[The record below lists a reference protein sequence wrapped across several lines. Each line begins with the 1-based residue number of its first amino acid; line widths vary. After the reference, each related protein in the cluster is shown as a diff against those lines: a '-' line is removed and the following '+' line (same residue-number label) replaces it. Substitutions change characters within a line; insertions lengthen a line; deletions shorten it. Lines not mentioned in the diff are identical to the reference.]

1 MAQLVYNP
9 TLIDKEE
16 LRQMLVGREALLEDL
31 LKKIKESSGKKT
43 FTNYILIGQRGIGKT
58 HLLLLLYY
66 AVKEDPGLS
75 QKWIPVRF
83 NEEEYSISSIGDFL
97 LRIVEEISKDTGDS
111 EAKAILDE
119 AGSMSADAL
128 TDRALSYLHKLR
140 DSGRQ
145 ILLLIDNF
153 DRILDQL
160 GEIDTARLRD
170 VLMTDG
176 TILLIGGAPSVFEQI
191 INHGQSFYEFFD
203 IEILEELDSD
213 EVETLIRKRAELD
226 GRQDLLD
233 QFDDLRPRILATTQ
247 LTGGIPRLILMG
259 YRIFAE
265 SEFIEAKEALQEL
278 LDELTPFYQDRMNR
292 LASQQ
297 RKLIDTMAMMNGPT
311 SPTALARKSGIGV
324 RQVTTQ
330 LGRLRELGYVR
341 QIKSPPR
348 KRSSWEITERIFR
361 IWREMRI
368 TTDNRRIPFFL
379 TFLKIWLTSASI
391 SREVESIVKRF
402 HDAINLDDKT
412 SINNLDEYC
421 SYLQKVSSQSEA
433 VQIILARIQVFS
445 REGAIAPTHSDII
458 VFFQDLTNSRD
469 HETSDYD
476 PRLYELA
483 LSWLMHSA
491 WDLHQLDTVWRVS
504 EELMTL
510 RELTDIE
517 RGNIFFLRG
526 NIHLLNQDFEK
537 AHEAYLLASK
547 LRPEKKRTH
556 FGLDFVLGA
565 SSFGLGKYE
574 DATQAFIRS
583 TEIDQE
589 FVHSWIFLGACYI
602 KTSNI
607 IAAKKAF
614 ENAMMLAPDYSI
626 PNLYLATVIAAGGKL
641 ESNQLSLFLEYLE
654 NGLMG
659 NTPKGEEGNF
669 KAAINTVGV
678 AVAYVLSPADRAM
691 SFELNLNSHQLI
703 WELFE
708 NLSEDVHYALLRN
721 MLFNLLC
728 HKRFEDIEELF
739 RKINDKGWRWKDD
752 KEVFEP
758 FRIATDVLVAEDT
771 SILSDQAEEMREI
784 VESIMESVNSKSKEL
799 SEKH

>member
-16 LRQMLVGREALLEDL
+16 LQQMLVGREALLEDL
-31 LKKIKESSGKKT
+31 LKKVSESSGKKT

-66 AVKEDPGLS
+66 AVKEDPELS
-75 QKWIPVRF
+75 QRWIPVRF
-83 NEEEYSISSIGDFL
+83 NEEEYSISNIGDFL
-97 LRIVEEISKDTGDS
+97 LRIVEELSKDTGDS

-119 AGSMSADAL
+119 VGSMSADSL
-128 TDRALSYLHKLR
+128 TDRSLSYLHKLR

-145 ILLLIDNF
+145 IILLIDNF

-160 GEIDTARLRD
+160 GEIDTAGLRD

-203 IEILEELDSD
+203 IEMLEELDSD

-247 LTGGIPRLILMG
+247 LTGGIPRLILMV

-297 RKLIDTMAMMNGPT
+297 RKIMDTMAMLNGPT

-330 LGRLRELGYVR
+330 LGRLRDLGYVR
-341 QIKSPPR
+341 QIPSPHR
-348 KRSSWEITERIFR
+348 KRSAWEITERIFR

-379 TFLKIWLTSASI
+379 TFLKIWLTSPSI
-391 SREVESIVKRF
+391 SREVESIVKRL
-402 HDAINLDDKT
+402 HDAIDLDDKT
-412 SINNLDEYC
+412 SMKNLDEYC
-421 SYLQKVSSQSEA
+421 SYLQKVSSPSEA
-433 VQIILARIQVFS
+433 VEIILARIRIFS
-445 REGAIAPTHSDII
+445 RKGANAPTHSDII
-458 VFFQDLTNSRD
+458 DFFQDLTIFKD
-469 HETSDYD
+469 HVTTDYD
-476 PRLYELA
+476 PRLYA
-483 LSWLMHSA
+483 LSLLLLVHSA
-491 WDLHQLDTVWRVS
+491 WGLKQFDTAWRIS
-504 EELMTL
+504 EELMT
-510 RELTDIE
+510 RTELTHTE
-517 RGNIFFLRG
+517 RGDILFLRG
-526 NIHLLNQDFEK
+526 SVHFLNKDFEK
-537 AHEAYLLASK
+537 AREALLLASK
-547 LRPEKKRTH
+547 LHPEEKRTH
-556 FGLDFVLGA
+556 LGLGGC
-565 SSFGLGKYE
+565 SFGLGKYE

-583 TEIDQE
+583 TEIDPE
-589 FVHSWIFLGACYI
+589 FVPGWICLGVCYR
-602 KTSNI
+602 KTLNFS
-607 IAAKKAF
+607 AAKKAF
-614 ENAMMLAPDYSI
+614 ENAVMLAPNYSI
-626 PNLYLATVIAAGGKL
+626 PNLDLASVIAVQGKL
-641 ESNQLSLFLEYLE
+641 EGNQLSLFLKYLK
-654 NGLMG
+654 NGLTG
-659 NTPKGEEGNF
+659 NTPKGEEEDFQMSIRALGM
-669 KAAINTVGV
+669 AI
-678 AVAYVLSPADRAM
+678 AYALSPADRAM

-708 NLSEDVHYALLRN
+708 NLSEDVHYTLLRS
-721 MLFNLLC
+721 MFFNLLC
-728 HKRFEDIEELF
+728 HKRFDDIEDLF
-739 RKINDKGWRWKDD
+739 RKINDKDWRWKDD

-771 SILSDQAEEMREI
+771 SLLSNQAEEMREI
-784 VESIMESVNSKSKEL
+784 VESIINSVESRSKAFT
-799 SEKH
+799 

>member
-1 MAQLVYNP
+1 MVYNP

-31 LKKIKESSGKKT
+31 LKKIKESPGKKT

-66 AVKEDPGLS
+66 VVKEDPGLS

-111 EAKAILDE
+111 EAKAIVDE

-247 LTGGIPRLILMG
+247 LTGGIPRLILMV

-391 SREVESIVKRF
+391 SREVESIVKRL

-421 SYLQKVSSQSEA
+421 SYLPKS
-433 VQIILARIQVFS
+433 
-445 REGAIAPTHSDII
+445 
-458 VFFQDLTNSRD
+458 FFPIRSG
-469 HETSDYD
+469 SDY
-476 PRLYELA
+476 
-483 LSWLMHSA
+483 
-491 WDLHQLDTVWRVS
+491 
-504 EELMTL
+504 
-510 RELTDIE
+510 
-517 RGNIFFLRG
+517 
-526 NIHLLNQDFEK
+526 
-537 AHEAYLLASK
+537 
-547 LRPEKKRTH
+547 
-556 FGLDFVLGA
+556 FG
-565 SSFGLGKYE
+565 S
-574 DATQAFIRS
+574 
-583 TEIDQE
+583 
-589 FVHSWIFLGACYI
+589 
-602 KTSNI
+602 
-607 IAAKKAF
+607 
-614 ENAMMLAPDYSI
+614 YS
-626 PNLYLATVIAAGGKL
+626 
-641 ESNQLSLFLEYLE
+641 SLFQGRCNSSY
-654 NGLMG
+654 
-659 NTPKGEEGNF
+659 
-669 KAAINTVGV
+669 
-678 AVAYVLSPADRAM
+678 
-691 SFELNLNSHQLI
+691 SF
-703 WELFE
+703 
-708 NLSEDVHYALLRN
+708 
-721 MLFNLLC
+721 
-728 HKRFEDIEELF
+728 
-739 RKINDKGWRWKDD
+739 
-752 KEVFEP
+752 
-758 FRIATDVLVAEDT
+758 
-771 SILSDQAEEMREI
+771 
-784 VESIMESVNSKSKEL
+784 
-799 SEKH
+799 